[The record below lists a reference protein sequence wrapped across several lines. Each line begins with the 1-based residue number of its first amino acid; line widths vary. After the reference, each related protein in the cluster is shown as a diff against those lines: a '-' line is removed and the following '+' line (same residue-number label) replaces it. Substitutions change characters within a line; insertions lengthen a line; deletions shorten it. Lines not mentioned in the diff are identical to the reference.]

1 MKKFYNTMKKRKMV
15 FLILMVATALMVG
28 ACGKKNLNTV
38 VYPLELFVSG
48 DVQTIS
54 DSDLKLYEQNN
65 LKSWEENGECESAR
79 INSERRI
86 EVQYTDAQ
94 LENAK
99 KSMVDILSMNP
110 SVDLMGTANLSVA
123 YSKDFTRLVVTGKEK
138 DLQERVLLSQDI
150 AALFILQIMNGVDCN
165 DAQAVLE
172 LNYTDTGRQE
182 VKELNCYN
190 Y

>member
-1 MKKFYNTMKKRKMV
+1 MKEKKAA
-15 FLILMVATALMVG
+15 FLILVVAIALMVG
-28 ACGKKNLNTV
+28 ACGKKDVNTV

-54 DSDLKLYEQNN
+54 DSDLRLFEQNN
-65 LKSWEENGECESAR
+65 LKSWEENGECERAR
-79 INSERRI
+79 INSERGI
-86 EVQYTDAQ
+86 EVQYMDAQ

-99 KSMVDILSMNP
+99 KSMVDVLSMNP
-110 SVDLMGTANLSVA
+110 SVDLMGTADLSVA
-123 YSKDFTRLVVTGKEK
+123 YSKDFTRLVVAGQET

-150 AALFILQIMNGVDCN
+150 AALLILQIINGVSCD
-165 DAQAVLE
+165 DAQVVLE
-172 LNYTDTGRQE
+172 LNYTDTGKQE

>member
-165 DAQAVLE
+165 DAQVVLE

>member
-1 MKKFYNTMKKRKMV
+1 MV

-165 DAQAVLE
+165 DAQVVLE

>member
-1 MKKFYNTMKKRKMV
+1 MASAK
-15 FLILMVATALMVG
+15 
-28 ACGKKNLNTV
+28 
-38 VYPLELFVSG
+38 
-48 DVQTIS
+48 VQ
-54 DSDLKLYEQNN
+54 EF
-65 LKSWEENGECESAR
+65 
-79 INSERRI
+79 NSERRI

-99 KSMVDILSMNP
+99 KSMVDILNMNP

-123 YSKDFTRLVVTGKEK
+123 YSKDFTRLVVTGREK

-165 DAQAVLE
+165 DAQVVLE

>member
-1 MKKFYNTMKKRKMV
+1 MV

-65 LKSWEENGECESAR
+65 LKLWEENGECESAR
-79 INSERRI
+79 INSDRRI
-86 EVQYTDAQ
+86 EIQYTDAQ

-99 KSMVDILSMNP
+99 SSMVDVLNMNP
-110 SVDLMGTANLSVA
+110 SVNFMGTADLSVA
-123 YSKDFTRLVVTGKEK
+123 YSKDFTRLVVTGQEK
-138 DLQERVLLSQDI
+138 DLQERVLVSQDK
-150 AALFILQIMNGVDCN
+150 AALLLLQIMNGVSCE
-165 DAQAVLE
+165 DAQVVLA

>member
-1 MKKFYNTMKKRKMV
+1 MKKLYNTIKKKKMV

-48 DVQTIS
+48 DDQTIS

-79 INSERRI
+79 INSDRRI
-86 EVQYTDAQ
+86 ENQYTDAQ

-99 KSMVDILSMNP
+99 SSMVDVLNMNP
-110 SVDLMGTANLSVA
+110 FVNFMGTADLSVA
-123 YSKDFTRLVVTGKEK
+123 YSKDFTRLVVTGQEK
-138 DLQERVLLSQDI
+138 DLQERVLVSQDK
-150 AALFILQIMNGVDCN
+150 AALLLLQIMNGVSCE
-165 DAQAVLE
+165 DAQVVLA

>member
-1 MKKFYNTMKKRKMV
+1 MKEKKAA
-15 FLILMVATALMVG
+15 FLILVVAIALMVG
-28 ACGKKNLNTV
+28 ACGKKDVNTV

-54 DSDLKLYEQNN
+54 DLRLFEQNN
-65 LKSWEENGECESAR
+65 LKSWEENGECERAR
-79 INSERRI
+79 INSERGI
-86 EVQYTDAQ
+86 EVQYMDAQ

-99 KSMVDILSMNP
+99 KSMVDVLSMNP
-110 SVDLMGTANLSVA
+110 SVDLMGTADLSVA
-123 YSKDFTRLVVTGKEK
+123 YSKDFTRLVVAGQET

-150 AALFILQIMNGVDCN
+150 AALLILQIMNGVSCD
-165 DAQAVLE
+165 DAQVVLE
-172 LNYTDTGRQE
+172 LNYTGTCKQE